1 MATWFDYMVTSFVQ
15 GYAGHA
21 TSKLHMQRMC
31 CKNLKPN
38 TTRISTVADTTLVV
52 SLVMLLSYEVH
63 CVLMLP
69 DELNVHAPL

>member
-1 MATWFDYMVTSFVQ
+1 MVTSFVQ
-15 GYAGHA
+15 GYAGHV

-38 TTRISTVADTTLVV
+38 TTISTVADTTVVV

-69 DELNVHAPL
+69 DELNVHAAL